1 MKKFGVL
8 VLVLVGA
15 VFFFMNRQT
24 APGPEVLSDRDRGA
38 TSQTVTPVSVQATE
52 SVFIPHWTLQ
62 SEQPL
67 TNYAEAYYFGTIAN
81 EQGIDK
87 DEIGYSRIKTF
98 LEKTEQ
104 VDKQMLVVSMVDKEV
119 NSEVLKDSEAQAQIA
134 KEAVQIAT
142 EYGFDG
148 IVLDFEIS
156 SISFET
162 VTNRVSA
169 LYTTFANE
177 VNKTPLAF
185 YVTVYG
191 DTYYRVRAYDI
202 KKIGELSDR
211 VLIMSYDFHKSRG
224 NPGPNF
230 PLSGRDIY
238 GYDFAQMIADFTAD
252 VDPEKIEVIFG
263 MFGYDWKVDDEKKA
277 TGYGSA
283 RTTKE
288 VLAGFIDDCQH
299 VACKWERDPV
309 AQEIQIQYTDTDDT
323 QHIIWFEDSES
334 VARKKAYVE
343 RNGIS
348 KVSFWTYSYF

>member
-1 MKKFGVL
+1 MKKFGFVVFL
-8 VLVLVGA
+8 LLA
-15 VFFFMNRQT
+15 AAFFFMSRESV
-24 APGPEVLSDRDRGA
+24 PGPEVLSDKDKSA

-67 TNYAEAYYFGTIAN
+67 SHYAEAYYFGVIAN
-81 EQGIDK
+81 EQGIDR
-87 DEIGYSRIKTF
+87 DEIGYSRIKKF
-98 LEKTEQ
+98 LAKTEQ

-119 NSEVLKDSEAQAQIA
+119 NSEVLKNPEAQALIA

-162 VTNRVSA
+162 VTNRV
-169 LYTTFANE
+169 TTFYTLFSDH

-185 YVTVYG
+185 YVTLYG

-230 PLSGRDIY
+230 PLNGRDVY
-238 GYDFAQMIADFTAD
+238 GYDFRQMIADFTGD

-263 MFGYDWKVDDEKKA
+263 MFGYDWEVDEEKKA
-277 TGYGSA
+277 IGYGSA
-283 RTTKE
+283 LTTKE
-288 VLAGFIDDCQH
+288 VLAGFIDDCKY
-299 VACKWERDPV
+299 VECKWERDSV
-309 AQEIQIQYTDTDDT
+309 AQEIQVQYTDTDDT
-323 QHIIWFEDSES
+323 KHVIWFEDEES

-348 KVSFWTYSYF
+348 KISFWTYSYF